1 MNKKFTNFFFSLIV
15 LVNIYF
21 INKPDTISLVSFS
34 DRVLELLIFQFDYL
48 LLSLYVFSIKAKTPE
63 LWLTAIIYFFLF
75 LMGMSSIFIKSEQT
89 FDHMY
94 SYIHPIFRLS
104 LIYAFLNKN
113 IKNHFSTKN
122 PIAIYA
128 LWILLSIVFLYF
140 LQLSPRQNMFSYNF
154 YWLVIVLF
162 VFAGLKTQIKH
173 ISKPTG
179 FEFALF
185 LILIADLYYILP
197 PQQRKF
203 EFTYIIIR
211 IINSIGEFLLVSYIL
226 TLSKTT
232 NSKNKSTTI

>member
-63 LWLTAIIYFFLF
+63 LWLTATIYFFLF
-75 LMGMSSIFIKSEQT
+75 LMGMSSIIIKSEQT
-89 FDHMY
+89 FDNMY
-94 SYIHPIFRLS
+94 SYIQPIFRLG
-104 LIYAFLNKN
+104 LIYAYLNKN
-113 IKNHFSTKN
+113 KKDRFSAKN
-122 PIAIYA
+122 PIAVYA
-128 LWILLSIVFLYF
+128 IWIALSIIFLYLLSIP
-140 LQLSPRQNMFSYNF
+140 PRQNMFSYYF
-154 YWLVIVLF
+154 YWFVIVLF
-162 VFAGLKTQIKH
+162 VFIGLKTQIKQ
-173 ISKPTG
+173 ISKPVG
-179 FEFALF
+179 FVFALF

-211 IINSIGEFLLVSYIL
+211 VMNSIGEFLLVSYIL
-226 TLSKTT
+226 ALSKIQTQ
-232 NSKNKSTTI
+232 KIH